1 MTFKTEVVG
10 CYWNQDKGEWL
21 VKLKQT
27 NADGSTKFFEDTCNL
42 LLHGTGILNNFKWP
56 VIEGMEKFKG
66 KVRAKRILAQQK
78 SLTRADHPHSEV
90 AKGLSGRA
98 MEKRQRRRD
107 WLRSI
112 VYSNRAKHATS
123 CQAS

>member
-10 CYWNQDKGEWL
+10 CYWNQNKGEWL
-21 VKLKQT
+21 VKLKET
-27 NADGSTKFFEDTCNL
+27 KADGSKRLFSDTCNL

-66 KVRAKRILAQQK
+66 KVRARRILVQPK
-78 SLTRADHPHSEV
+78 PLTRADHPHGQV

-98 MEKRQRRRD
+98 MEK
-107 WLRSI
+107 
-112 VYSNRAKHATS
+112 
-123 CQAS
+123 